1 MSIILKRGSDF
12 LGALFLVIGFGGIVI
27 GFTVLLWIRDSWY
40 YNLSPIGNIIYSV
53 VLVLGIIIIRSNT
66 ENNNSMRKQA
76 RPSETDLNEPI
87 ATVAAKRKMSNKRKI
102 IASMIVVLMIGLVS
116 TTIYLIPSQPYVGGI
131 DTIYT
136 HKNSTLTTYTWTV
149 TAIGGTN
156 YILKSD
162 VYVQLKG
169 NGSSTFIIATE
180 SLTDAS
186 GTHGFKYTPAFSGNY
201 LAAGDVFS
209 LSKDYL
215 QGTTIILV
223 PPPAT
228 GQYCVLTV

>member
-1 MSIILKRGSDF
+1 MSIVRKRKNDF
-12 LGALFLVIGFGGIVI
+12 LGALLLVIGFGGIVI
-27 GFTVLLWIRDSWY
+27 GFIVLLWIRDSWY
-40 YNLSPIGNIIYSV
+40 YNLSPIGNVFYSIV
-53 VLVLGIIIIRSNT
+53 FVLGIIFILSST
-66 ENNNSMRKQA
+66 ENNNRIRKQA
-76 RPSETDLNEPI
+76 QPSDANLSEP
-87 ATVAAKRKMSNKRKI
+87 AVTVATKRKMSSRRKI
-102 IASMIVVLMIGLVS
+102 IDSIIVVLMIGLVS
-116 TTIYLIPSQPYVGGI
+116 ISIYFIPSPPYVGGI
-131 DTIYT
+131 NTIHTY
-136 HKNSTLTTYTWTV
+136 KSSTLTTYTWTV

-169 NGSSTFIIATE
+169 NGSSMFIIATE

-186 GTHGFKYTPAFSGNY
+186 GTHGFNYTPAFSGNY

-223 PPPAT
+223 PPPAI